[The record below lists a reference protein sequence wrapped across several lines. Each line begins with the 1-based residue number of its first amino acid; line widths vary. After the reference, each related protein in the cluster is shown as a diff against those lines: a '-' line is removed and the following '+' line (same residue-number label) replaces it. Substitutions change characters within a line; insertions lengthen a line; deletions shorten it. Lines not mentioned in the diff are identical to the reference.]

1 MNKRSWVMEW
11 LVNQPAHFLTAFV
24 PLLLILWQPIWFG
37 WLVILF
43 PLSREYYQR
52 NGRVKLWNR
61 DLWFA
66 YLGIIFAYVC
76 WYIIGKVI
84 GQDQI

>member
-1 MNKRSWVMEW
+1 MSKRSWAMEW

-24 PLLLILWQPIWFG
+24 HLLLILWQPIWFG

-43 PLSREYYQR
+43 PLSREYYQHHR
-52 NGRVKLWNR
+52 KVTVWRR

-66 YLGIIFAYVC
+66 YLGIICAYLLAFLL
-76 WYIIGKVI
+76 IGLR
-84 GQDQI
+84 G